1 MLKYIY
7 IYILFGENEMV
18 EKTNLAKIEK
28 KIYSSL
34 FNDGTLDIL
43 GGLWLLGL
51 GLSMLLEDLGFGISE
66 ELMLYTVIPAFVI
79 YFALI
84 FFVTNPRKGVIKLPE
99 KVKRSKTKF
108 LTIQMIWLVLAFVA
122 GLYFSMQPVNSGG
135 WNDISVSLFWITGS
149 IILCSIAAYSLKI
162 DRFYVY
168 GLLLAI
174 PFPFRIFTKKIFFD
188 ISTSMFFVV
197 ALIILFWGII
207 ILIRF
212 IKSTPKTDTI

>member
-1 MLKYIY
+1 MT
-7 IYILFGENEMV
+7 
-18 EKTNLAKIEK
+18 EKTDLAKIEK

-43 GGLWLLGL
+43 GGLWFLGL
-51 GLSMLLEDLGFGISE
+51 GFSILLEDLGFGISE
-66 ELMLYTVIPAFVI
+66 ELMLYMVIPAFVV
-79 YFALI
+79 YFILI
-84 FFVTNPRKGVIKLPE
+84 FFVTNPRKGVMKLQE

-108 LTIQMIWLVLAFVA
+108 LTIQMIWLVAALIA
-122 GLYFSMQPVNSGG
+122 GFYFSLQPVNSGL
-135 WNDISVSLFWITGS
+135 WNDISVSLFWIAGS

-168 GLLLAI
+168 GLLIAI

-197 ALIILFWGII
+197 AIIILFWGII
-207 ILIRF
+207 LLTRF
-212 IKSTPKTDTI
+212 IKNTPKTDSL

>member
-1 MLKYIY
+1 MS
-7 IYILFGENEMV
+7 

-28 KIYSSL
+28 NIYSSI

-51 GLSMLLEDLGFGISE
+51 GLSILLEDLGFGISE
-66 ELMLYTVIPAFVI
+66 VMMLYTIIPAFVV

-84 FFVTNPRKGVIKLPE
+84 FFITNPKKGVIKLPE

-108 LTIQMIWLVLAFVA
+108 LVIQMIWLVLVLVA
-122 GLYFSMQPVNSGG
+122 GLYFSMQPVNSGV
-135 WNDISVSLFWITGS
+135 WNNISVSLFWIAGS
-149 IILCSIAAYSLKI
+149 IILCSIAAFSLKI

-174 PFPFRIFTKKIFFD
+174 PFPFRIFIKNIFFG

-197 ALIILFWGII
+197 SIIILFWGVI

-212 IKSTPKTDTI
+212 IKNTPKTDKL

>member
-1 MLKYIY
+1 M
-7 IYILFGENEMV
+7 
-18 EKTNLAKIEK
+18 
-28 KIYSSL
+28 

-51 GLSMLLEDLGFGISE
+51 GFSILLADLGFGISE
-66 ELMLYTVIPAFVI
+66 EIMLYTIIPAFVT

-84 FFVTNPRKGVIKLPE
+84 FFVTNPKKGVVKLPE

-108 LTIQMIWLVLAFVA
+108 LTIQMIWLVLALIIGF
-122 GLYFSMQPVNSGG
+122 YFSMQPVSSDV
-135 WNDISVSLFWITGS
+135 WNDTSVSLFWITGS
-149 IILCSIAAYSLKI
+149 ILVCSLAAYSLKI
-162 DRFYVY
+162 DRIYVY

-174 PFPFRIFTKKIFFD
+174 PFPFRIFTKKIFLD

-197 ALIILFWGII
+197 SIIILCWGTV

-212 IKSTPKTDTI
+212 IKNTPKTDTL

>member
-1 MLKYIY
+1 M
-7 IYILFGENEMV
+7 E

-51 GLSMLLEDLGFGISE
+51 GFSILLEDLGFGISE
-66 ELMLYTVIPAFVI
+66 ELMLYTVIPVFVV
-79 YFALI
+79 YSALI
-84 FFVTNPRKGVIKLPE
+84 FFVTNPKKGVIKLPE

-108 LTIQMIWLVLAFVA
+108 LIIQMIWLTLAFVA
-122 GLYFSMQPVNSGG
+122 GLYFSMKPMNTDLS
-135 WNDISVSLFWITGS
+135 NDIFASLFWIAGS
-149 IILCSIAAYSLKI
+149 IILCSIAAFSLKI

-174 PFPFRIFTKKIFFD
+174 PFPFRIFIKKIFFD
-188 ISTSMFFVV
+188 VSTSMFFVV
-197 ALIILFWGII
+197 SIIILFWGIV

-212 IKSTPKTDTI
+212 IKNTPKTDKL

>member
-1 MLKYIY
+1 
-7 IYILFGENEMV
+7 MV
-18 EKTNLAKIEK
+18 EKTNLVKIEK
-28 KIYSSL
+28 KIYSSM

-43 GGLWLLGL
+43 GGLWFLGL

-84 FFVTNPRKGVIKLPE
+84 FFVTNPKKGVIKLPE

-108 LTIQMIWLVLAFVA
+108 LTMQVIWLVLAFVA
-122 GLYFSMQPVNSGG
+122 GIYLSMQSIKTGLS
-135 WNDISVSLFWITGS
+135 NDIFASLFWIVSS
-149 IILCSIAAYSLKI
+149 ILLCSIAAFSLKI

-174 PFPFRIFTKKIFFD
+174 PFPFRIFMKKIFFD

-197 ALIILFWGII
+197 SIIILCWGVV

-212 IKSTPKTDTI
+212 IKNTPKTDKL

>member
-1 MLKYIY
+1 
-7 IYILFGENEMV
+7 MV
-18 EKTNLAKIEK
+18 QKTNLAKIEK
-28 KIYSSL
+28 KIYSSM

-66 ELMLYTVIPAFVI
+66 ELMLYAVIPAFVV

-108 LTIQMIWLVLAFVA
+108 LTIQVIWLVVALVA
-122 GLYFSMQPVNSGG
+122 GLYFSMQPVTSGI

-149 IILCSIAAYSLKI
+149 ILLCSIAAYSLQI

-174 PFPFRIFTKKIFFD
+174 PFPFRIFIKKIFFD

-197 ALIILFWGII
+197 ALIILLWGII
-207 ILIRF
+207 LLIRF
-212 IKSTPKTDTI
+212 IKNTPKTDIL